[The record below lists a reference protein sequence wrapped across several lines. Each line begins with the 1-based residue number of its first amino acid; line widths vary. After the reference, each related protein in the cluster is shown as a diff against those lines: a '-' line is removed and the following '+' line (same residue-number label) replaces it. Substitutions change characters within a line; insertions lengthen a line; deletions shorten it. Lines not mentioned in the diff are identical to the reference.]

1 MLLSYFDLPII
12 CNSYDLIYELGIAMR
27 ALWPDHYEIELK
39 QVMAEWNNPEENNL
53 LKEKELTL
61 ANIRKMEEQKNT
73 RVLESLENKLNNI
86 EEQLE
91 RENTKTRLIILTLSR
106 LRSSTSMDDFLPV
119 IKEDLSKKDQSQGLI
134 LLGLYCL

>member
-1 MLLSYFDLPII
+1 
-12 CNSYDLIYELGIAMR
+12 MR

-53 LKEKELTL
+53 IKEKELTI
-61 ANIRKMEEQKNT
+61 ANIKKMEEQKNM

-91 RENTKTRLIILTLSR
+91 RESTKTRLIILTLSR
-106 LRSSTSMDDFLPV
+106 LRSTTSMDDFLPV
-119 IKEDLSKKDQSQGLI
+119 IKEDLAKKDQSQGLI